1 MSRSVDTYSLPPRE
15 RVAQRALAGAG
26 TMQALA
32 RTMQSVWARS
42 VRNLVSWGWVGDR
55 GRSGYY
61 LGTSHDN
68 KRLTILRVPIAC
80 APGPAVRF
88 VVNVYGNDGGV
99 AGNKVLFFFGGPNGA
114 ADSDA
119 TAITM
124 NPTSD
129 GWVQATDAPFISGYN
144 AWSEAVGELVVV
156 VPESSDAAHNID
168 AISVWYEDGSNDEL
182 SLSGFSGP
190 ATSWTAQ
197 MTKPGGASG
206 LGNDEQPVDTHSLK
220 WLAQHAGLL
229 VSQRRQHVV
238 NQWLGVTFSTTNDP
252 TRTVVGRYRIHA
264 GPGEASASATLR
276 VSIYARCSAG
286 GTKTCVVSVDSTDR
300 ATFITTN
307 NDHIGAWMTSGGV
320 EYADIIVAAGTGTKE
335 VVFEAYD
342 DNTSGNNEI
351 WVLGIR
357 AQFIEAATADYVA
370 TGDDAPA
377 KFLPMD
383 VSRPEPRGAIVDR
396 HEGAGTTNDYG
407 VGFSAGT
414 VTLPSYRVDRYHL
427 ARNLMA
433 TYGHK
438 TGVVI
443 GDWRFHKSAGV
454 KINGGSS
461 ETSSSGGIF
470 TLIRGRNGTAA
481 ETLDGYLPGF
491 NATAADDTAG
501 SLLAVHKLFTSR
513 GTAFVVVRAE
523 LETIADG
530 VTYTRNIGHTVA
542 SVRFTWTGTNAPAA
556 VTRTLTPGLTYVEE
570 VVRLQETIDYE
581 LRVDG
586 MCDANT
592 SGDGSLSWALCLNS
606 LSVIEKLTDE
616 RMLDSY
622 METSEVVY
630 AGGAVSIPDND
641 TVTGASINLVV
652 AEEFYVDHVR
662 VRVVVTHTARETLI
676 VKLKH
681 PDGTLVTLINSDL
694 SAGAN
699 VDLWISDDV
708 SGDTAPTAALS
719 ALRNKEARGTWIL
732 RVYDD
737 TAGTT
742 GTIDN
747 NCELQLT

>member
-1 MSRSVDTYSLPPRE
+1 MSRTVGTYSLPPRE

-32 RTMQSVWARS
+32 RTVQSIWARS
-42 VRNLVSWGWVGDR
+42 VRCLVSWGWVGDQKR
-55 GRSGYY
+55 TGYD
-61 LGTSHDN
+61 LGASHDN
-68 KRLTILRVPIAC
+68 KRLTVLRVPIPC

-88 VVNVYGNDGGV
+88 VINVYGNDGAV
-99 AGNKVLFFFGGPNGA
+99 AGLKVLFFFGGGGA
-114 ADSDA
+114 SNDADA
-119 TAITM
+119 TAITL
-124 NPTSD
+124 NPTTD

-144 AWSEAVGELVVV
+144 AWSEAVGEMVVV
-156 VPESSDAAHNID
+156 VPESSDAEHNID

-206 LGNDEQPVDTHSLK
+206 LGNDEQPVDTHWLK
-220 WLAQHAGLL
+220 WVSQHAGLL
-229 VSQRRQHVV
+229 VAGRRQHVI
-238 NQWLGVTFSTTNDP
+238 NKYLGKTFSQTTDP

-276 VSIYARCSAG
+276 VSIYARGNG
-286 GTKTCVVSVDSTDR
+286 GGVKTCIVLTDGIDR
-300 ATFITTN
+300 ATFTTSN
-307 NDHIGAWMTSGGV
+307 NDTTGAWMSSGGL
-320 EYADIIVAAGTGTKE
+320 EYADIVVAAGVGTKE
-335 VVFEAYD
+335 IRFEAYD
-342 DNTSGNNEI
+342 DGVAYNEF
-351 WVLGIR
+351 WMLGVR

-370 TGDDAPA
+370 AGDDAPA
-377 KFLPMD
+377 KYLPTD

-414 VTLPSYRVDRYHL
+414 VTLPTYRSDRYHL
-427 ARNLMA
+427 TRNLMA
-433 TYGHK
+433 IYGHK
-438 TGVVI
+438 TRAVI
-443 GDWRFHKSAGV
+443 GDWLYQKSTAVFLGAG
-454 KINGGSS
+454 
-461 ETSSSGGIF
+461 ETGASDHGLF
-470 TLIRGRNGTAA
+470 TLLRGRNGTAA

-491 NATAADDTAG
+491 SAAAADDTAG
-501 SLLAVHKLFTSR
+501 SLLAVHKVLTSR
-513 GTAFVVVRAE
+513 GCAFVVVRVE

-662 VRVVVTHTARETLI
+662 VRVVVTHTARATLI
-676 VKLKH
+676 VKLEH

-708 SGDTAPTAALS
+708 SGDTAPTAALA